1 METVSVEDAIRH
13 TSATL
18 RSAGI
23 EGATNEARLL
33 VAHTLECDSASLHAG
48 AGNLLSVDQRRR
60 LDGLVLHR
68 ARRAPLAQVTGIREF
83 WSRDFEVTVDT
94 LTPRP
99 DSETL
104 IQCCLDRFGSR
115 GPASILDLGTGSGC
129 LLVTLLAIWK
139 RSQGLGV
146 DLSEHALAVA
156 ARNARRHGVG
166 ERAAFICGDWDA
178 AVAGRFDLVVSN
190 PPYVRTG
197 EIGALDPEVA
207 LHEPGIAIDGGPDGL
222 DCYRRIVPGLARHL
236 SPGGVVVLEHGPN
249 QGSHIV
255 SLASPCGLGMVV
267 SARDLAG
274 RRRVLVFGA
283 EGRINCSWN
292 AARSWLPSP

>member
-1 METVSVEDAIRH
+1 METLNVEDAIRNA
-13 TSATL
+13 SATL

-23 EGATNEARLL
+23 EGATSEARLL
-33 VAHTLECDSASLHAG
+33 VAHALECDNVSLHAG
-48 AGNLLSVDQRRR
+48 VCDLLSAVQRRR
-60 LDGLVLHR
+60 LDGLVRHR
-68 ARRAPLAQVTGIREF
+68 ARRAPLAQVTGVREF
-83 WSRDFEVTVDT
+83 WSRDFEVTADT

-99 DSETL
+99 DSEAL

-139 RSQGLGV
+139 ASRGFGV
-146 DLSEHALAVA
+146 DLSERALAVA
-156 ARNARRHGVG
+156 ARNARRHGVD

-197 EIGALDPEVA
+197 EIRALDPEVA

-222 DCYRRIVPGLARHL
+222 DCYRRIVPGLARRL
-236 SPGGVVVLEHGPN
+236 SSGGVAVLEHGPD
-249 QGSHIV
+249 QGPRLG
-255 SLASPCGLGMVV
+255 SLAFPCGLGVV
-267 SARDLAG
+267 VAARDLG
-274 RRRVLVFGA
+274 GHRRALVLEL
-283 EGRINCSWN
+283 EGG
-292 AARSWLPSP
+292 